1 MRAAIA
7 EGNQTAL
14 DATFAELLA
23 VVDADQGPDAAGFLD
38 PETQPKTTTPSR
50 LTETS
55 RTVPVHRPPP
65 PP

>member
-38 PETQPKTTTPSR
+38 PETIE
-50 LTETS
+50 LYETHN
-55 RTVPVHRPPP
+55 RRRRRQAG
-65 PP
+65 